1 MWQTCLLYQGLSVY
15 IFFLSFFKI
24 CNNLG
29 PLFFLSTV
37 LYAVDHVEQRDTRI
51 RFALDLYRNKLLD
64 VELPFSNP
72 FSFTT
77 ALGYNPRLKVIQLLY
92 SSLLTFSFRSVG
104 TVGKISPISFAI
116 LSLFCLG
123 VMFFNLEPPQ
133 EIFGKWRKI
142 FQKIFEIIFFHF

>member
-1 MWQTCLLYQGLSVY
+1 MY
-15 IFFLSFFKI
+15 IFSRFFLKLVI
-24 CNNLG
+24 TLV
-29 PLFFLSTV
+29 PFFLSTV

-104 TVGKISPISFAI
+104 TVGKISHIF
-116 LSLFCLG
+116 LLCNEGFVLRE
-123 VMFFNLEPPQ
+123 MFFNLEPPQ
-133 EIFGKWRKI
+133 EIFGIVK
-142 FQKIFEIIFFHF
+142 EIISKNF

>member
-1 MWQTCLLYQGLSVY
+1 MICQVNPQNGSWVLFTLLRNSLYWGLLYRGLSVY
-15 IFFLSFFKI
+15 IFFRSFFKI

-29 PLFFLSTV
+29 PFFSLSTV

-104 TVGKISPISFAI
+104 TVGKISHFFAL
-116 LSLFCLG
+116 LSMFC
-123 VMFFNLEPPQ
+123 
-133 EIFGKWRKI
+133 
-142 FQKIFEIIFFHF
+142 

>member
-1 MWQTCLLYQGLSVY
+1 MYK
-15 IFFLSFFKI
+15 FFSRSFFKI
-24 CNNLG
+24 SNNLG

-104 TVGKISPISFAI
+104 TVGKISHF
-116 LSLFCLG
+116 FCYIINVLLG
-123 VMFFNLEPPQ
+123 EMFFNLEQPQ
-133 EIFGKWRKI
+133 ESLEKK
-142 FQKIFEIIFFHF
+142 